1 MAKIGSQR
9 DFETTSNDT
18 AKIFGGP
25 YMMREKGRIH
35 IQNFRDQKHLSL
47 LSECILRMR
56 SLPVFCRM
64 TAFFLALNFV
74 MALLPWRAFPAQ
86 ENACLVLDNFSLPK
100 ALSLCGEPV
109 PLENRRVWEMLD
121 REFTI
126 AVWDRAQVFMW
137 LKRAGR
143 YFPHIEKELAEA
155 GMPEDLKYLA
165 VAESSLLTYIRSSE
179 GAIGSW
185 QFMAHTARRN
195 GLRKDGMIDERLS
208 FEHATEAAL
217 KHLRHLKDKFGTWA
231 LALAA
236 YNCGKTRLKK
246 EMEEQKVADY
256 YRLNLPLETERFIFR
271 IAAIKII
278 MENPKR
284 YGYSLTHDQAYR
296 PIECDTVQ
304 VKIEVPLHITDIAA
318 AVGTDFKI
326 LKELNP
332 QILDCYLPTG
342 QYTIKV
348 PSGLR
353 SRMPAVLKQLTQ
365 TASRRIQKASHRY
378 HVVRP
383 GDTLSDIAGQRG
395 VSVATL
401 KRLNGIRGSLI
412 MVGQMLRVSP

>member
-1 MAKIGSQR
+1 
-9 DFETTSNDT
+9 
-18 AKIFGGP
+18 
-25 YMMREKGRIH
+25 MMREKGRIH
-35 IQNFRDQKHLSL
+35 IQNSGNQQHLGLLFEYILRRRSL
-47 LSECILRMR
+47 LFFSH
-56 SLPVFCRM
+56 V
-64 TAFFLALNFV
+64 TAFFLALNSLMV
-74 MALLPWRAFPAQ
+74 LLPSLAFPAQ
-86 ENACLVLDNFSLPK
+86 KKACLVLDNFSLPK
-100 ALSLCGEPV
+100 AVSLCGEPM

-143 YFPHIEKELAEA
+143 YFPHIEKELSEA

-217 KHLRHLKDKFGTWA
+217 KHLGCLKDKFGTWA

-236 YNCGKTRLKK
+236 YNCGKGRLKK
-246 EMEEQKVADY
+246 EIEEQKVTDY

-278 MENPKR
+278 MENPKS
-284 YGYSLTHDQAYR
+284 YGYSPTHEQVYR
-296 PIECDTVQ
+296 PIECDTVP
-304 VKIEVPLHITDIAA
+304 VEIEVPLHITDIAA
-318 AVGTDFKI
+318 AVGTDFKV

-342 QYTIKV
+342 QYTIRV
-348 PSGLR
+348 PSGLA
-353 SRMPAVLKQLTQ
+353 STMTAVLKQLTR
-365 TASRRIQKASHRY
+365 TASRRMDEASDRY
-378 HVVRP
+378 HVVQP

-395 VSVATL
+395 VSVAML
-401 KRLNGIRGSLI
+401 KRLNGIQGSLI
-412 MVGQMLRVSP
+412 MVGQMLRVGP

>member
-1 MAKIGSQR
+1 MIRKR
-9 DFETTSNDT
+9 
-18 AKIFGGP
+18 
-25 YMMREKGRIH
+25 GRIH
-35 IQNFRDQKHLSL
+35 IQDFCNHKRVSL
-47 LSECILRMR
+47 LFERVVPMR
-56 SLPVFCRM
+56 SLLLFSRM
-64 TAFFLALNFV
+64 TAFFLALNLV
-74 MALLPWRAFPAQ
+74 MALLPWRAFSAQ
-86 ENACLVLDNFSLPK
+86 KNACMVLDNFPLPK
-100 ALSLCGEPV
+100 ALSLCGEPM
-109 PLENRRVWEMLD
+109 PLENRCVWEMLD

-143 YFPHIEKELAEA
+143 FFPHIEEELARA
-155 GMPEDLKYLA
+155 GMPEDLKFLA
-165 VAESSLLTYIRSSE
+165 VAESSLLTYVRSSE

-195 GLRKDGMIDERLS
+195 GLRKDGMVDERLS
-208 FEHATEAAL
+208 FEHSTEAAL
-217 KHLRHLKDKFGTWA
+217 KHLRRLKDVFGTWT
-231 LALAA
+231 LALAG
-236 YNCGKTRLKK
+236 YNCGKARLEKDI
-246 EMEEQKVADY
+246 EEQKIADY

-278 MENPKR
+278 MENPQR
-284 YGYSLTHDQAYR
+284 YGYSLTEEQAYR
-296 PIECDTVQ
+296 PIECDTVP
-304 VKIEVPLHITDIAA
+304 VKIEIPLHITDIARA
-318 AVGTDFKI
+318 IGTDFKV

-332 QILDCYLPTG
+332 QMLDHYLPIG

-348 PSGLR
+348 PPGLV

-365 TASRRIQKASHRY
+365 TASRRMEKAPHRY

-412 MVGQMLRVSP
+412 TVGQMLRVKP

>member
-1 MAKIGSQR
+1 MTQPKS
-9 DFETTSNDT
+9 F
-18 AKIFGGP
+18 FGGL
-25 YMMREKGRIH
+25 YMIRRRGRIH
-35 IQNFRDQKHLSL
+35 IQNCRNQKHLSL
-47 LSECILRMR
+47 FFECVVRMR
-56 SLPVFCRM
+56 SLPLFSRM
-64 TAFFLALNFV
+64 TAFFVALNFV

-86 ENACLVLDNFSLPK
+86 KNACLVLDGFALPK
-100 ALSLCGEPV
+100 ALSLCGEPM
-109 PLENRRVWEMLD
+109 PLENRCVWEMLD

-143 YFPHIEKELAEA
+143 YFPHIEKELAKA

-208 FEHATEAAL
+208 FEHSTEAAL
-217 KHLRHLKDKFGTWA
+217 KHLRCLKDVLGTWT
-231 LALAA
+231 LALAG
-236 YNCGKTRLKK
+236 YNCGKARLEK
-246 EMEEQKVADY
+246 EIEEQKIADY

-278 MENPKR
+278 MENPKS
-284 YGYSLTHDQAYR
+284 YGYSLTQEQAYR
-296 PIECDTVQ
+296 PIECDTVP
-304 VKIEVPLHITDIAA
+304 VKIEVPLHITDIAHA
-318 AVGTDFKI
+318 IGTDFKV
-326 LKELNP
+326 LRELNP
-332 QILDCYLPTG
+332 QILDYYLPAG

-348 PSGLR
+348 PHGLA
-353 SRMPAVLKQLTQ
+353 SRMPGVLKQLTQ
-365 TASRRIQKASHRY
+365 TASRRMEKASHHY

-383 GDTLSDIAGQRG
+383 GDTLSNIAGQRG

-401 KRLNGIRGSLI
+401 KRLNGIQGSLI